1 MTSYGDLE
9 VQDSDGIADSCAAI
23 AHQWYKIQFHSNFKQ
38 EEHAAFGDFNL
49 VLINCDST
57 LK

>member
-9 VQDSDGIADSCAAI
+9 VRDSDGIADFCTAI
-23 AHQWYKIQFHSNFKQ
+23 AHQWYKIQVHSKLKQ

-49 VLINCDST
+49 VQINCDSI